1 MCTLLIFLSVVIFAG
16 GSAMEIALARG
27 TDSFCCDLFLSF
39 QSILAARLVRYIL
52 VVTMTWMYDKR
63 SCFGVVRV

>member
-1 MCTLLIFLSVVIFAG
+1 MCTLLLFLSVVIFAG
-16 GSAMEIALARG
+16 GSGKKIALVRG
-27 TDSFCCDLFLSF
+27 NDSFCCDLYLSF

-52 VVTMTWMYDKR
+52 VVTMTWMYDKL

>member
-1 MCTLLIFLSVVIFAG
+1 VYTSSFVSVLIFAG
-16 GSAMEIALARG
+16 GSAKKIALVRG
-27 TDSFCCDLFLSF
+27 NDSFCGDLYLSF

-52 VVTMTWMYDKR
+52 VVTMTWMYDKL